1 MTSRT
6 LIAMVVCAGA
16 ASAMAL
22 TIQSEE
28 FQSSRP
34 ASGSFQDRFDAPPAD
49 APFEFG
55 PREGR
60 RDSQRGDRGRR
71 GGPEMRERLLEQFD
85 ADEDGVLSDAERD
98 AARAAFEARKA
109 EHIARMIEKFDADGD
124 GALNA
129 EELAQAEQ
137 AKQRFERAKDRKG
150 QRGKRGH
157 DRLRGELRERFDAN
171 EDGQLDE
178 AEREAARA
186 FMEEKKAER
195 KAQFIEQWDADGD
208 GQISEAEKQA
218 AKDARRAQMEER
230 KAQIV
235 AEFDADGDGELTGDE
250 RRAAHQAMRAR
261 HSLRRA
267 LDPNRDGVTDQ
278 QELLDAV
285 ELIEQGDR
293 RADFNADGV
302 VDEADK
308 KVLLEQA
315 ASGN

>member
-1 MTSRT
+1 MRSRT

-16 ASAMAL
+16 ASAAAL
-22 TIQSEE
+22 TVQSGE

-34 ASGSFQDRFDAPPAD
+34 ASGAFQDRFDASPAD

-60 RDSQRGDRGRR
+60 RDFQRADRNRR
-71 GGPEMRERLLEQFD
+71 AGPEMRERLLERFD
-85 ADEDGVLSDAERD
+85 ADEDGVLSDSERE
-98 AARAAFEARKA
+98 AARAAMQERRA

-124 GALNA
+124 GALNG

-137 AKQRFERAKDRKG
+137 AKQRFERAKDRRG
-150 QRGKRGH
+150 HRGKRGH
-157 DRLRGELRERFDAN
+157 DRLRAELRERFDAN
-171 EDGQLDE
+171 EDGRLDE

-186 FMEEKKAER
+186 FMEEKKGEM
-195 KAQFIEQWDADGD
+195 KARFLEQWDADGD
-208 GQISEAEKQA
+208 GQISDVEKQA
-218 AKDARRAQMEER
+218 ARDAHRARMEERRAQ
-230 KAQIV
+230 IV
-235 AEFDADGDGELTGDE
+235 GEFDADGDGELTGDE

-308 KVLLEQA
+308 KVLLERA